1 MNLMIKPVSG
11 HCNLDCRYCFYK
23 AGHTQG
29 HAMTAQDA
37 RTLLG
42 KVLPYIAAGYPLV
55 FQGGEPLLAGHDYF
69 EAVFSL
75 LDAHGLQVP
84 VFIQTNGTLLDARF
98 TRLFAEHHALV
109 GVSLDGTRET
119 HGAYRPDF
127 DRVMDGIRCL
137 REAGCEF
144 NVLTVVTDAL
154 AARVDDVWAFY
165 REQDFGYQQYIPCMA
180 PPGAA
185 PDRHLS
191 SECYG
196 AFLCRL
202 FDLWKADYDRGRYV
216 YVRFFENI
224 LLLLSG
230 YPAEDCG
237 AGGICSPQFL
247 IESDG
252 SVYPCDF
259 YVAPEYRLGN
269 LHTDTPEA
277 LERRLL
283 RTDFI
288 SSSVALPESCAAC
301 RYVHLCRGGCKRY
314 RDSGGRFIHCE
325 AYRRFF
331 DHALKPMLALLD
343 ARFGEKP

>member
-29 HAMTAQDA
+29 RAMTAEDA
-37 RTLLG
+37 QRLLSRA
-42 KVLPYIAAGYPLV
+42 LPYVAAGYPLV
-55 FQGGEPLLAGHDYF
+55 FQGGEPLLAGHAYF

-75 LDAHGLQVP
+75 LEARGVQAP
-84 VFIQTNGTLLDARF
+84 VFIQTNGTLLDARYA
-98 TRLFAEHHALV
+98 RLFAQHHALV

-119 HGAYRPDF
+119 HGAYRDDF

-144 NVLTVVTDAL
+144 NILTVVTDAL
-154 AARVDDVWAFY
+154 AERVDDVWAFY
-165 REQDFGYQQYIPCMA
+165 REQDFGFQQYIPCMA
-180 PPGAA
+180 PQGDA
-185 PDRHLS
+185 PDRFLS
-191 SECYG
+191 SGRYG

-202 FDLWKADYDRGRYV
+202 FDLWKADYERGRYV
-216 YVRFFENI
+216 YVRLFEN
-224 LLLLSG
+224 LLLLLAG
-230 YPAEDCG
+230 YPAEECG

-247 IESDG
+247 VESDG

-277 LERRLL
+277 LRQRLM
-283 RTDFI
+283 RSGFI
-288 SSSVALPESCAAC
+288 ASSVALPPQCAAC
-301 RYVHLCRGGCKRY
+301 RYVDLCRGGCKRY
-314 RDSGGRFIHCE
+314 RDENGLFVHCE
-325 AYRRFF
+325 AYRQFF
-331 DHALKPMLALLD
+331 GHALVDMQRLLA
-343 ARFGEKP
+343 ANAQG

>member
-29 HAMTAQDA
+29 RAMTAEDA
-37 RTLLG
+37 QRLLSRA
-42 KVLPYIAAGYPLV
+42 LPYVAAGYPLV
-55 FQGGEPLLAGHDYF
+55 FQGGEPLLAGHAYF

-75 LDAHGLQVP
+75 LEAQGVQAP
-84 VFIQTNGTLLDARF
+84 VFIQTNGTLLDARYA
-98 TRLFAEHHALV
+98 RLFAQHHALV

-119 HGAYRPDF
+119 HGAYRDDF

-144 NVLTVVTDAL
+144 NILTVVTDAL
-154 AARVDDVWAFY
+154 AERVDDVWAFY
-165 REQDFGYQQYIPCMA
+165 REQDFGFQQYIPCMA
-180 PPGAA
+180 PQGDA
-185 PDRHLS
+185 PDRFLS
-191 SECYG
+191 SGRYG

-202 FDLWKADYDRGRYV
+202 FDLWKADYERGRYV
-216 YVRFFENI
+216 YVRLFEN
-224 LLLLSG
+224 LLLLLAG
-230 YPAEDCG
+230 YPAEECG

-247 IESDG
+247 VESDG

-277 LERRLL
+277 LRQRLM
-283 RTDFI
+283 RSGFI
-288 SSSVALPESCAAC
+288 ASSVALPPQCAAC
-301 RYVHLCRGGCKRY
+301 RYVDLCRGGCKRY
-314 RDSGGRFIHCE
+314 RDENGLFVHCE
-325 AYRRFF
+325 AYRQFF
-331 DHALKPMLALLD
+331 GHALVDMQRLLA
-343 ARFGEKP
+343 ANAQG

>member
-1 MNLMIKPVSG
+1 
-11 HCNLDCRYCFYK
+11 
-23 AGHTQG
+23 
-29 HAMTAQDA
+29 
-37 RTLLG
+37 
-42 KVLPYIAAGYPLV
+42 
-55 FQGGEPLLAGHDYF
+55 
-69 EAVFSL
+69 
-75 LDAHGLQVP
+75 
-84 VFIQTNGTLLDARF
+84 
-98 TRLFAEHHALV
+98 
-109 GVSLDGTRET
+109 
-119 HGAYRPDF
+119 
-127 DRVMDGIRCL
+127 
-137 REAGCEF
+137 
-144 NVLTVVTDAL
+144 
-154 AARVDDVWAFY
+154 
-165 REQDFGYQQYIPCMA
+165 MA

-343 ARFGEKP
+343 ARFVEKP

>member
-29 HAMTAQDA
+29 CAMTAEDA
-37 RTLLG
+37 QSLLSRA
-42 KVLPYIAAGYPLV
+42 LPYVAAGYPLV
-55 FQGGEPLLAGHDYF
+55 FQGGEPLLAGHAYF

-75 LDAHGLQVP
+75 LEARGVQAP
-84 VFIQTNGTLLDARF
+84 VFIQTNGTLLDARYA
-98 TRLFAEHHALV
+98 RLFAQHHALV

-119 HGAYRPDF
+119 HGAYRDDF

-144 NVLTVVTDAL
+144 NILTVVTDAL
-154 AARVDDVWAFY
+154 AERVDDVWAFY
-165 REQDFGYQQYIPCMA
+165 REQDFGFQQYIPCMA
-180 PPGAA
+180 PQGDA
-185 PDRHLS
+185 PDRFLS
-191 SECYG
+191 SGRYG

-202 FDLWKADYDRGRYV
+202 FDLWKADYERGRYV
-216 YVRFFENI
+216 YVRLFEN
-224 LLLLSG
+224 LLLLLAG
-230 YPAEDCG
+230 YPAEECG

-247 IESDG
+247 VESDG

-277 LERRLL
+277 LRQRLM
-283 RTDFI
+283 RSGFI
-288 SSSVALPESCAAC
+288 ASSVALPQQCAAC
-301 RYVHLCRGGCKRY
+301 RYLDLCRGGCKRY
-314 RDSGGRFIHCE
+314 RDENGLFVHCE
-325 AYRRFF
+325 AYRQFF
-331 DHALKPMLALLD
+331 GHALVDMQRLLA
-343 ARFGEKP
+343 ANAQG